1 MDQICL
7 VIPILAGKTGAARNF
22 LGDVET
28 ERKAEYALSERRLG
42 ITKEVWFLAQMPA
55 GDYLV
60 AYMESRDF
68 GTATQLFVKSQDDFD
83 VWFKQRL
90 AETTGVD
97 MNKPPD
103 PEMRLPELLS
113 SYQA

>member
-1 MDQICL
+1 MDQVCL
-7 VIPILAGKTGAARNF
+7 VIPILSGKTDAARNF
-22 LGDVET
+22 LRDVET

-42 ITKEVWFLAQMPA
+42 ITKEVWYLAQTPG

-68 GTATQLFVKSQDDFD
+68 GTTTQLFVKSQDDFD
-83 VWFKQRL
+83 LWFKQRL
-90 AETTGVD
+90 AEATGVD
-97 MNKPPD
+97 MNNP

>member
-7 VIPILAGKTGAARNF
+7 VIPVIPGKTAVARDF
-22 LGDVET
+22 WHEVET
-28 ERKAEYALSERRLG
+28 ERKAEYDHSERRIG
-42 ITKEVWFLAQMPA
+42 ITKEVWYLTQLPT
-55 GDYLV
+55 GDHFV
-60 AYMESRDF
+60 AYMESPDF
-68 GTATQLFVKSQDDFD
+68 NTALRLFSKSQDDFD
-83 VWFKQRL
+83 VWFKRRL

-97 MNKPPD
+97 LNNP